1 MHVKKPCSDAQA
13 PALWVLGGANLDIVA
28 QTAAPLVMADSNPG
42 RVHCAPG
49 GVARNVAHN
58 LALLGHRPALVSVFG
73 DDALGQSVWQATAA
87 VGVDMRWC
95 LQLAGAR
102 SATYL
107 SLHGPDGD
115 MAVAVNDMDILEQLD
130 APRLAA
136 LLPDLHG
143 AQCWVLD
150 ANLQPEALACLF
162 GGDTPPVLVDA
173 VSSFKCPR
181 LLPWLARIHT
191 LKLNALEAQTL
202 SGMATHDVASAEAAA
217 RALHQRGV
225 RQVVVSLGAA
235 GVVWCDAQG
244 HTGYRAARPVPVV
257 NTSGAGDALL
267 AGLAH
272 AQLQGWPL
280 AQAVAWAMACA
291 EITLQSPHANAPG
304 LSLAALQA
312 RVASSAPSPSL

>member
-1 MHVKKPCSDAQA
+1 MHVKEPCPDAQV
-13 PALWVLGGANLDIVA
+13 PTVWVLGGANLDIVA
-28 QTAAPLVMADSNPG
+28 QTAAPLVLADSNPG

-58 LALLGHRPALVSVFG
+58 LALLGHRPALVSVLG

-87 VGVDMRWC
+87 AGVDMRWC
-95 LQLAGAR
+95 LQLPGAR

-107 SLHGPDGD
+107 SLHGLDGD
-115 MAVAVNDMDILEQLD
+115 MAVAVNDMDILERLD
-130 APRLAA
+130 AQRLVP
-136 LLPDLHG
+136 LLERLRQG
-143 AQCWVLD
+143 QCCVLD
-150 ANLQPEALACLF
+150 ANLSPEALACLLAA
-162 GGDTPPVLVDA
+162 DLPAVLVDA

-202 SGMATHDVASAEAAA
+202 CGMPVPDAAAAQAAA

-225 RQVVVSLGAA
+225 RQVVVTLGAA
-235 GVVWCDAQG
+235 GVAWCDAQG
-244 HTGYRAARPVPVV
+244 HTGHHAARPVPVV

-267 AGLAH
+267 SGLVH

-280 AQAVAWAMACA
+280 AHAVDCGLACS
-291 EITLQSPHANAPG
+291 EITLQSPHANAPE

-312 RVASSAPSPSL
+312 RGIIGPSPSP